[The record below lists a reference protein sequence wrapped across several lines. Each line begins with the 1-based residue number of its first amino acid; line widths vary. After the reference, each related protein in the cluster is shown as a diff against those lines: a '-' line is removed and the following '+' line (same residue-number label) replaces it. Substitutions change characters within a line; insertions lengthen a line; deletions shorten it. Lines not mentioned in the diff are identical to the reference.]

1 MNKWITLIATLLITL
16 VFSVTI
22 RTTIANPIR
31 NNLLISGGLLVV
43 MFIGIWLFFK
53 SGKTKPTTVGAEEF
67 TPVK

>member
-22 RTTIANPIR
+22 RTTIANPIK

-43 MFIGIWLFFK
+43 MIVGVWLFFK
-53 SGKTKPTTVGAEEF
+53 SGKTKSTKVGTEEF
-67 TPVK
+67 TPA